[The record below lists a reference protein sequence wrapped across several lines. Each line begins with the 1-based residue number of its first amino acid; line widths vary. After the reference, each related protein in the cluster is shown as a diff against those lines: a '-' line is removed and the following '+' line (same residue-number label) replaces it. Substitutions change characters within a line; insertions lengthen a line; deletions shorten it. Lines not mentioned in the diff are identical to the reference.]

1 MTAMISGDETTTPQ
15 PGGSNALASRITL
28 DELLRHIAARRPDAL
43 ALADA
48 PNRESFTDGAPRRL
62 TYGKAD
68 RMVSAIAGRLCRMG
82 LPTDTIV
89 GIQLPNTVEYILT
102 ILGVLRA
109 GMIAAPLPLL
119 WRRAD
124 AVAALARIGA
134 KALITCSRVGNF
146 DHGRF
151 ATRIAADVFAIRYVC
166 GFGENLADGL
176 VPMDDLFTIERLDPI
191 TLLDREGSAAARLA
205 VINFEISDHG
215 PVAVARR
222 HLELLAGGMGVL
234 LESRFAERAQI
245 VSTIAPSC
253 FAGLALT
260 LVPWLLTGGTL
271 HLHHGFDDAALARQY
286 RNCSAIILPA
296 PIVFPLAEAGL
307 FAPDNA
313 ATVLAAWYCP
323 DRLASSALW
332 RQRDGALIDFAIFGE
347 AGFVAGRR
355 GEDGRPLPLPLGPVV
370 FPREGA
376 AATSLAELGVTA
388 LNTLAIRGPM
398 VPHHHFP
405 PRIERSDQPHFAIG
419 RDGYVDTGFACRIDP
434 VRQSVVVT
442 GPPAGFVNV
451 GGYRFALRQ
460 ILEMVARIDVNATLT
475 ALPDA
480 LLGQRFVGTASDC
493 GAMQVAL
500 GAHGVN
506 PLISAAFSEAGAR
519 DLRQAAAG

>member
-1 MTAMISGDETTTPQ
+1 MIPGDQTTIPRRSS
-15 PGGSNALASRITL
+15 SNALASRITL
-28 DELLRHIAARRPDAL
+28 DELLRQIAARRPDAL
-43 ALADA
+43 ALADPA
-48 PNRESFTDGAPRRL
+48 NRASFTEGMPRRL
-62 TYGKAD
+62 TYSEAD

-82 LPTDTIV
+82 LPTDAII
-89 GIQLPNTVEYILT
+89 GIQLPNTVENILT

-124 AVAALARIGA
+124 AVAALARVGA

-146 DHGRF
+146 DHGLL

-176 VPMDDLFTIERLDPI
+176 VPMDELFTVEKLDPI
-191 TLLDREGSAAARLA
+191 ALLDRDGDAAAHLA
-205 VINFEISDHG
+205 VVNFEIGEHG

-222 HLELLAGGMGVL
+222 HLELLAGGMAAL
-234 LESRFAERAQI
+234 LESRLAQGAQI

-271 HLHHGFDDAALARQY
+271 HLHHGFSGDVLARQY
-286 RNCSAIILPA
+286 HDEACSALILPA
-296 PIVFPLAEAGL
+296 PVAFPLAEAGL
-307 FAPDNA
+307 FARDNPA
-313 ATVLAAWYCP
+313 AVLAAWHCP
-323 DRLASSALW
+323 DRLAASPLW
-332 RQRDGALIDFAIFGE
+332 RQGDGDLIDFAIFGE
-347 AGFVAGRR
+347 AGFIAGCR
-355 GEDGRPLPLPLGPVV
+355 GEDGRPRPLPLGPVL
-370 FPREGA
+370 FPREGPGA
-376 AATSLAELGVTA
+376 APLAELDLTA
-388 LNTLAIRGPM
+388 LGTVAIRGPM

-405 PRIERSDQPHFAIG
+405 PRVDRSDQPHFAIRG
-419 RDGYVDTGFACRIDP
+419 DGYVDTGFAGRIDT

-442 GPPAGFVNV
+442 GPPAGLVNV

-475 ALPDA
+475 APPDP

-493 GAMQVAL
+493 AAMQVAL